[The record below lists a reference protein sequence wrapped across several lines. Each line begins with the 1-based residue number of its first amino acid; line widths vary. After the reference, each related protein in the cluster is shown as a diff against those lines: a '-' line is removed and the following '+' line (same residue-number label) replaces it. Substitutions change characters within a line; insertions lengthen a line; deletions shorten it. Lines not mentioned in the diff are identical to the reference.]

1 MVLTRRGRWWLATL
15 AIRPGSETLGWI
27 KGEVAVGAVVMLLR
41 SRFRQHWKSWLALS
55 VLVAVAGGFVLATA
69 AAGHRTAAAFGDFVA
84 RHGYDVVVYSGQPV
98 PRLARLPQV
107 ASVTPVLAPYSG
119 TPVCASCRHPIDDS
133 TFLINEV
140 PPGQLPRG
148 PALLSAVDGRLPG
161 GDRDIMLGAATMRA
175 TKARLG
181 GTVRVTI
188 TDPAGKP
195 HEARFRVIGRASLN
209 AGAGG
214 LGHGAVIT
222 TSAFIGAQCPGGGH
236 SACANAVRQGMAAT
250 AVLVRAAPGAA
261 GSAALARHIRKY
273 PSLTYRPVKPT
284 VLVNFGESVN
294 FPLLLGVALSLFG
307 TATLVHLLLV
317 SVVRRRVE
325 TGLLKALGFVGRQV
339 AAVVCWQA
347 TAVALT
353 GIVIGVP
360 LGIAAGRV
368 FWRVFATN
376 FGVVP
381 VDVVEPLLMAALVAG
396 VLAAANVVAAVP
408 ALLAARS
415 HPAQLLRA
423 E

>member
-1 MVLTRRGRWWLATL
+1 MIGIRYALERGRDGQPVGTALVGMATAVAALCATAVFGTSLAHLISSPALYGAPFQAYFAGDGT
-15 AIRPGSETLGWI
+15 PGSQSVVTGPLLDSLKKDRAIEQITL
-27 KGEVAVGAVVMLLR
+27 
-41 SRFRQHWKSWLALS
+41 
-55 VLVAVAGGFVLATA
+55 
-69 AAGHRTAAAFGDFVA
+69 GDFVEINVNGSHV
-84 RHGYDVVVYSGQPV
+84 RT
-98 PRLARLPQV
+98 V
-107 ASVTPVLAPYSG
+107 AVTPL
-119 TPVCASCRHPIDDS
+119 
-133 TFLINEV
+133 
-140 PPGQLPRG
+140 RG

-188 TDPAGKP
+188 TDPTGTP
-195 HEARFRVIGRASLN
+195 HEASFRVIGRASLN

-222 TSAFIGAQCPGGGH
+222 TSAFIGAQCPPGGGH
-236 SACANAVRQGMAAT
+236 SACANAVRKGMAAA

-307 TATLVHLLLV
+307 IATLVHLLLV

-347 TAVALT
+347 TAVSADRNRDR
-353 GIVIGVP
+353 GAAGHRGGKGV
-360 LGIAAGRV
+360 LAGVRHELRRRAGRCGRAAADGGAGGGGARRRHRGGRGSRAAGRAITSGPAAQG
-368 FWRVFATN
+368 RVS
-376 FGVVP
+376 GWSGKP
-381 VDVVEPLLMAALVAG
+381 WSGSQGAG
-396 VLAAANVVAAVP
+396 GSLGAGRYRP
-408 ALLAARS
+408 
-415 HPAQLLRA
+415 RA
-423 E
+423 ERGG

>member
-1 MVLTRRGRWWLATL
+1 
-15 AIRPGSETLGWI
+15 
-27 KGEVAVGAVVMLLR
+27 
-41 SRFRQHWKSWLALS
+41 
-55 VLVAVAGGFVLATA
+55 
-69 AAGHRTAAAFGDFVA
+69 
-84 RHGYDVVVYSGQPV
+84 
-98 PRLARLPQV
+98 
-107 ASVTPVLAPYSG
+107 
-119 TPVCASCRHPIDDS
+119 
-133 TFLINEV
+133 
-140 PPGQLPRG
+140 
-148 PALLSAVDGRLPG
+148 
-161 GDRDIMLGAATMRA
+161 
-175 TKARLG
+175 
-181 GTVRVTI
+181 
-188 TDPAGKP
+188 
-195 HEARFRVIGRASLN
+195 
-209 AGAGG
+209 
-214 LGHGAVIT
+214 
-222 TSAFIGAQCPGGGH
+222 
-236 SACANAVRQGMAAT
+236 MAAT

-307 TATLVHLLLV
+307 IATLVHLLLV

-353 GIVIGVP
+353 GIVIGMP

-381 VDVVEPLLMAALVAG
+381 VDVVEPLLMATLVAG
-396 VLAAANVVAAVP
+396 VLAAAIVVAAVP